1 MIVKVC
7 GMRDA
12 GNIRAVKEAG
22 ADMAGLVFCKESPRY
37 VSMVNSRSG
46 LIPDFPDR
54 RFTAGN
60 GCGRK
65 PADGTA

>member
-46 LIPDFPDR
+46 LIPDLPHD
-54 RFTAGN
+54 
-60 GCGRK
+60 
-65 PADGTA
+65 